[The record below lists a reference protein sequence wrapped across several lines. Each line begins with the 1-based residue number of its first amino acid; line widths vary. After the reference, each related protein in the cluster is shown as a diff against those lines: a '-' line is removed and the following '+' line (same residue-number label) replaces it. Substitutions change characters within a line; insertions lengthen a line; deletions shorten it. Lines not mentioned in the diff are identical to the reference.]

1 MRRYKYLEKM
11 FEEEMKKVLVFMKG
25 FTPKE
30 RIKLARMTAL
40 WISNGSVP
48 PTVLSVL
55 INEHLVKDNLALD
68 FLLEVFVTWR
78 QEKGLSSLMTALK
91 KGNIEGR
98 YEKICCCVYCCIK
111 FFCFILVIFFFFL
124 ILINRLMEFVPPNK
138 RTEEYFRSVFE
149 AVGLA
154 DIVKLHKAQA
164 SQEAKR
170 DLQQLLL
177 DDLADNRPL
186 KDIILDLKE
195 MAQKSGIP
203 EHEVIGLVIIS

>member
-1 MRRYKYLEKM
+1 
-11 FEEEMKKVLVFMKG
+11 
-25 FTPKE
+25 
-30 RIKLARMTAL
+30 
-40 WISNGSVP
+40 
-48 PTVLSVL
+48 
-55 INEHLVKDNLALD
+55 
-68 FLLEVFVTWR
+68 
-78 QEKGLSSLMTALK
+78 
-91 KGNIEGR
+91 
-98 YEKICCCVYCCIK
+98 
-111 FFCFILVIFFFFL
+111 
-124 ILINRLMEFVPPNK
+124 MEFVPPNK

-195 MAQKSGIP
+195 MTQKSGIP
-203 EHEVIGLVIIS
+203 EHEVIGLVIIFLWLLLIYYNILYYIMLQYYNKNF

>member
-1 MRRYKYLEKM
+1 
-11 FEEEMKKVLVFMKG
+11 
-25 FTPKE
+25 
-30 RIKLARMTAL
+30 
-40 WISNGSVP
+40 
-48 PTVLSVL
+48 
-55 INEHLVKDNLALD
+55 
-68 FLLEVFVTWR
+68 
-78 QEKGLSSLMTALK
+78 
-91 KGNIEGR
+91 
-98 YEKICCCVYCCIK
+98 
-111 FFCFILVIFFFFL
+111 
-124 ILINRLMEFVPPNK
+124 MEFVPPNK

-203 EHEVIGLVIIS
+203 EHEVIGLVIILLWLLLLYYNTLHYIMLQYYNKNF

>member
-1 MRRYKYLEKM
+1 
-11 FEEEMKKVLVFMKG
+11 
-25 FTPKE
+25 
-30 RIKLARMTAL
+30 
-40 WISNGSVP
+40 
-48 PTVLSVL
+48 
-55 INEHLVKDNLALD
+55 
-68 FLLEVFVTWR
+68 
-78 QEKGLSSLMTALK
+78 
-91 KGNIEGR
+91 
-98 YEKICCCVYCCIK
+98 
-111 FFCFILVIFFFFL
+111 
-124 ILINRLMEFVPPNK
+124 MEFVPPNK

-203 EHEVIGLVIIS
+203 EHEVIGLVIFMTSIIILYYIILCYNITIKIVFRFGL